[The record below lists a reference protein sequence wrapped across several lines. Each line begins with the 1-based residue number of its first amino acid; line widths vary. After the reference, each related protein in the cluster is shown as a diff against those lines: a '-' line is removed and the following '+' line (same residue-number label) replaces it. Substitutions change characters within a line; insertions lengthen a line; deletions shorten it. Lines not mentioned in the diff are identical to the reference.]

1 MCHASLRTGFQVLR
15 NPSKCHLA
23 YAIPASESGNG
34 ISRANWLAK
43 LPLFSIS
50 GTDWKSA
57 SMNKVKGQ
65 LRMISELNLG
75 ATYVHKHT
83 HVDLCVPTHTRA
95 RMLASPAPTHTHM
108 QWGLQARTHFV
119 AYFEIFNIGWHSG
132 ILMWTSTPMP
142 EWERTLEVHT
152 DSEERLRRGGNSLS
166 FLCTGCSSGFLLSF
180 PLYTDLTL
188 RHSFLPLGLLQALA
202 TWIPSATT
210 AAQRLQ
216 HTALL
221 QAYPGAWAPRERT
234 FLNPW
239 SSHTLGLL

>member
-1 MCHASLRTGFQVLR
+1 MGTHAR
-15 NPSKCHLA
+15 
-23 YAIPASESGNG
+23 IPC
-34 ISRANWLAK
+34 
-43 LPLFSIS
+43 P
-50 GTDWKSA
+50 
-57 SMNKVKGQ
+57 
-65 LRMISELNLG
+65 
-75 ATYVHKHT
+75 
-83 HVDLCVPTHTRA
+83 P
-95 RMLASPAPTHTHM
+95 HTHM

-119 AYFEIFNIGWHSG
+119 AYFEIFKIGWHSG
-132 ILMWTSTPMP
+132 ILMWTSTSMP

-166 FLCTGCSSGFLLSF
+166 CLCTGCSSGFLLSF

-188 RHSFLPLGLLQALA
+188 RHSLGLLQALP

-239 SSHTLGLL
+239 RSHTLGLL